1 MSKISLGVTGIL
13 FVILGIVCISNPVG
27 TLYAGAWIIGLL
39 ALIAGIFNLIFTMR
53 TQHFLPNSAS
63 RMLSALLE
71 IFVGIIVLTHKAA
84 MTAFLP
90 MIVAVWVM
98 VESLS
103 LAIDSF
109 DFKKA
114 RFRYWWAFL
123 LLGIAGTVLGIL
135 GVFNPFVAGTTLS
148 TLVGIGII
156 AIGVC
161 YLLALFGIRKLEN
174 FFRTATLSGHNDI
187 DEQ

>member
-39 ALIAGIFNLIFTMR
+39 ALIAGIFNLIFTLR

-123 LLGIAGTVLGIL
+123 LLGIAGTVLGSSES
-135 GVFNPFVAGTTLS
+135 S
-148 TLVGIGII
+148 TPSLQGQRFPRSSGSASSRLESATCWRFSESGNSKTSSGLPLCQGIM
-156 AIGVC
+156 
-161 YLLALFGIRKLEN
+161 
-174 FFRTATLSGHNDI
+174 T
-187 DEQ
+187 